1 MVYYKYFKT
10 FASCQNLSARA
21 WVWSSSTSFNLKPHH
36 YSCAAADIDWVSPT
50 QCRYYYYYYEGG
62 LGGHILD
69 QFVQST
75 NTKPNIPGVMAYNWN
90 SQFYIW
96 MDWKWVNISC
106 DISPTPQPHG
116 NWYFGPF
123 WTEIWLYHAI
133 YIFTL
138 FTQVFKQDFR
148 TWKCC
153 FSSNVLPSH
162 CPRAVFVIN

>member
-1 MVYYKYFKT
+1 MLLQILT
-10 FASCQNLSARA
+10 ECHQQNVGIIIITRG
-21 WVWSSSTSFNLKPHH
+21 VW
-36 YSCAAADIDWVSPT
+36 
-50 QCRYYYYYYEGG
+50 
-62 LGGHILD
+62 GGHILD

-106 DISPTPQPHG
+106 DISPTPQPYG

-153 FSSNVLPSH
+153 FSSDVLSSH
-162 CPRAVFVIN
+162 CPRAVFVIDELSKILCRNWFPQKPC